1 MSALRLFLTGPG
13 GTVLDA
19 RADVVRMEA
28 ADGSFG
34 VMPGHAPAAALL
46 PAGTV
51 SWRDGTKEQTL
62 SIPGGICEIR
72 DNVITILLEGS
83 TGKGE
88 DHANPAG
95 ER

>member
-1 MSALRLFLTGPG
+1 MKQLRLFLTGPE

-19 RADVVRMEA
+19 PADLVRMEA
-28 ADGSFG
+28 SDGSFG

-51 SWRDGTKEQTL
+51 FWREGSREQTI
-62 SIPGGICEIR
+62 SIAGGICEIR
-72 DNVITILLEGS
+72 DNVITILLSGS
-83 TGKGE
+83 VEKGE
-88 DHANPAG
+88 DHADPSG

>member
-1 MSALRLFLTGPG
+1 MKGRTSTFHRWMALFLS
-13 GTVLDA
+13 L
-19 RADVVRMEA
+19 
-28 ADGSFG
+28 
-34 VMPGHAPAAALL
+34 VMCMSLL

-83 TGKGE
+83 TEKGE